1 MDDRF
6 EVFPDPLNHWIVW
19 DMEKDDIAEAGNLL
33 LQFLSED
40 KARELCVLLNR
51 QEERIAA

>member
-1 MDDRF
+1 MGVSAVDKEPFANR
-6 EVFPDPLNHWIVW
+6 VW
-19 DMEKDDIAEAGNLL
+19 DTEKDDIAGAGNQL

-40 KARELCVLLNR
+40 KAREICVLLNR